1 MLAPMRDVREG
12 SDVPRDSSSTSSTK
26 HQARAEEATLVARCQ
41 SGDMEAFE
49 AIYRRHSSAMYNL
62 AFCMVGNL
70 TEAEDL
76 LQEIFLQAYKKLPS
90 YEGRAAFGT
99 WLYRLAVNRC
109 LDHLRSGAAHRQSV
123 TKSLD
128 ESAGFSPSATPEST
142 SARLDLE
149 NAIVQLPH
157 SYRSAFLL
165 YDVQGFGH
173 REVADI
179 LGVAEGTSKSL
190 VHKATLKLREL
201 LGKSQREKSGE

>member
-1 MLAPMRDVREG
+1 
-12 SDVPRDSSSTSSTK
+12 
-26 HQARAEEATLVARCQ
+26 
-41 SGDMEAFE
+41 MEAFE

-62 AFCMVGNL
+62 AFRMVRNL

-76 LQEIFLQAYKKLPS
+76 LQEIFLLAYNKLPS

-109 LDHLRSGAAHRQSV
+109 LDHLRSGAAQRQSV
-123 TKSLD
+123 TQSLD
-128 ESAGFSPSATPEST
+128 ESAGFSPSAAPEST
-142 SARLDLE
+142 AARLDLE

-157 SYRSAFLL
+157 SYRAAFLL
-165 YDVQGFGH
+165 FDVEGFGH

-190 VHKATLKLREL
+190 VHKARLKLREL
-201 LGKSQREKSGE
+201 LGKSPREKSGE